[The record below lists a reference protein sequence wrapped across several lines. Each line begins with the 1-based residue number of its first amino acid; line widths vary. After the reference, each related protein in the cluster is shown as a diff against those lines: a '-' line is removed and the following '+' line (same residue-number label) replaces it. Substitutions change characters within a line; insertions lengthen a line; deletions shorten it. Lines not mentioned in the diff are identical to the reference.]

1 MPLFQVLWYD
11 IIKLT
16 KAREPVRFAPVVQNK
31 EEYFMTICIGAKIKE
46 LRKRDMKKQKKI
58 EKSMEFRKYYLSE
71 FQLYDGEV
79 YVTFNIVAIDTNKNE
94 ITVAISNRG
103 RIRVTTYDLLTDN
116 DGSFYFEYGVD
127 YEKINV
133 NDFEGGK

>member
-1 MPLFQVLWYD
+1 
-11 IIKLT
+11 
-16 KAREPVRFAPVVQNK
+16 
-31 EEYFMTICIGAKIKE
+31 
-46 LRKRDMKKQKKI
+46 MKKQVQKKN

-79 YVTFNIVAIDTNKNE
+79 YVTFNIVAINTERNE

-103 RIRVTTYDLLTDN
+103 RISVTTYDLLTDN
-116 DGSFYFEYGVD
+116 NGSFYFEYGIN

-133 NDFEGGK
+133 NDFEGVK

>member
-1 MPLFQVLWYD
+1 
-11 IIKLT
+11 
-16 KAREPVRFAPVVQNK
+16 
-31 EEYFMTICIGAKIKE
+31 
-46 LRKRDMKKQKKI
+46 MKKQSQKKI

-79 YVTFNIVAIDTNKNE
+79 YVTFNIVAINTEKNE

-103 RIRVTTYDLLTDN
+103 RISVTTYDLLTDN

-133 NDFEGGK
+133 SDFEGVK

>member
-1 MPLFQVLWYD
+1 
-11 IIKLT
+11 
-16 KAREPVRFAPVVQNK
+16 
-31 EEYFMTICIGAKIKE
+31 
-46 LRKRDMKKQKKI
+46 MKKQVQKKI

-79 YVTFNIVAIDTNKNE
+79 YVTFNIVAINTDKNE

-103 RIRVTTYDLLTDN
+103 RISVTTYDLLTDN
-116 DGSFYFEYGVD
+116 NGSFYFEYGVD

-133 NDFEGGK
+133 SDFEGVK

>member
-1 MPLFQVLWYD
+1 
-11 IIKLT
+11 
-16 KAREPVRFAPVVQNK
+16 
-31 EEYFMTICIGAKIKE
+31 
-46 LRKRDMKKQKKI
+46 MKKQI

-79 YVTFNIVAIDTNKNE
+79 YVTFNIVAINTDKNE
-94 ITVAISNRG
+94 ITGAISNRG
-103 RIRVTTYDLLTDN
+103 RISVTTYDLLTDN

-133 NDFEGGK
+133 SDFEGGK

>member
-1 MPLFQVLWYD
+1 
-11 IIKLT
+11 
-16 KAREPVRFAPVVQNK
+16 
-31 EEYFMTICIGAKIKE
+31 
-46 LRKRDMKKQKKI
+46 MKKQKKI

-103 RIRVTTYDLLTDN
+103 RISVTTYDLLTDN
-116 DGSFYFEYGVD
+116 NGFLYFEYGVD
-127 YEKINV
+127 YEKINID
-133 NDFEGGK
+133 DFE

>member
-1 MPLFQVLWYD
+1 
-11 IIKLT
+11 
-16 KAREPVRFAPVVQNK
+16 
-31 EEYFMTICIGAKIKE
+31 
-46 LRKRDMKKQKKI
+46 MKKKI

-79 YVTFNIVAIDTNKNE
+79 YVTFNIVAINTDKNE

-103 RIRVTTYDLLTDN
+103 RISVTTYDLLTDN
-116 DGSFYFEYGVD
+116 NGSFYFEYGVD

-133 NDFEGGK
+133 NDFVGGK